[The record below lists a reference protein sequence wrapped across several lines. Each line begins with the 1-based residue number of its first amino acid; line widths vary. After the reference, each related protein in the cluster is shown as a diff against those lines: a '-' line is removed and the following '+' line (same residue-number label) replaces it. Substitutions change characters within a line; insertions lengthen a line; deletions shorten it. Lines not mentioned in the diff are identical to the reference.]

1 MVFLRRYNVTLDL
14 TTAGS
19 IRIRIPLRVAG
30 ESDFATGSNYTPATG
45 DVKVS
50 KNGGAQ
56 ANIGTLPTYSNGA
69 WEFTLTGT
77 ELSARTIEVAVV
89 DSATKAV
96 DDEFFVVETFG
107 HASAMYP
114 ADYIDGVRNGLTALP
129 NAAADA
135 AGGLP
140 ISDAGGL
147 DLDAKL
153 ANTNEV
159 TAARM
164 GALTDWIDGGR
175 LDLLLDGVKAKTDGL
190 PSDPADQSLVIAAT
204 DAITAAIAALN
215 NLSQAQAQ
223 TAAAAA
229 LTAFGPP
236 TVAQLNARTLLAAD
250 YATASVLARALGLVQ
265 DNWVLRD
272 PVYVSGNLTGA
283 TIRVYDTAAHATTD
297 DGTGLLYS
305 YTITNTYTG
314 TELTKSTQTRVT

>member
-1 MVFLRRYNVTLDL
+1 VVFLRKYGVALDL

-19 IRIRIPLRVAG
+19 LRIRIPLRVAG
-30 ESDFATGSNYTPATG
+30 ENDFATGSNYTPATG

-96 DDEFFVVETFG
+96 DDEFFVIETFG

-204 DAITAAIAALN
+204 DAIIAAIAALN
-215 NLSQAQAQ
+215 NLSAAQVNAEMLDVLVTDTYAEPTTVPGTPRSLKDMLNYICLRIRNNREQ
-223 TAAAAA
+223 TNSVE
-229 LTAFGPP
+229 TIYQDDGV
-236 TVAQLNARTLLAAD
+236 TV
-250 YATASVLARALGLVQ
+250 YATASKA
-265 DNWVLRD
+265 
-272 PVYVSGNLTGA
+272 
-283 TIRVYDTAAHATTD
+283 D
-297 DGTGLLYS
+297 DGT
-305 YTITNTYTG
+305 TF
-314 TELTKSTQTRVT
+314 TKGKDTTA